1 MVSTMEWMPRLLL
14 ECLVVLSITRFVT
27 VPILMIVHE
36 LGHAAAVVRAGQRP
50 VIVVGNRPPIFM
62 RDFRRFDL
70 LLHPAIGFDYFRFTR
85 DEEEEEAE
93 EDEHAHSHI
102 ARCTYSPVGLTVKQL
117 RSISMSGPRAS
128 LLAAIVLAEV
138 TYLLG
143 DPHTLPFWL
152 AALGAAFALY
162 EGITT
167 MIPLEVGELSSDGA
181 RLAEL
186 RGLDDDEVPTPFPTD
201 HLGRNVAPPVAAA
214 QR

>member
-1 MVSTMEWMPRLLL
+1 
-14 ECLVVLSITRFVT
+14 
-27 VPILMIVHE
+27 MIVHE
-36 LGHAAAVVRAGQRP
+36 LGHAAAVMRAGQRP

-70 LLHPAIGFDYFRFTR
+70 LLHPAIGFDYFRFSR
-85 DEEEEEAE
+85 DDEEEL
-93 EDEHAHSHI
+93 EDEEPDAHI

-138 TYLLG
+138 TYLIG
-143 DPHTLPFWL
+143 DAHTIPFWL
-152 AALGAAFALY
+152 AALGSAFALY

-167 MIPLEVGELSSDGA
+167 MIPLEFGELSSDGA

-186 RGLDDDEVPTPFPTD
+186 RGLDDDDVPTPFPTD
-201 HLGRNVAPPVAAA
+201 HLGRNVAPPAAAA